1 MMMFLVRTRTST
13 PVSTLRSMTSSV
25 VLRSVSSVVLLVPV
39 TGRGVISVE
48 FRSSSFSRYTDLCSI
63 WLDGQ
68 LSRGFEWPIRSFSY

>member
-25 VLRSVSSVVLLVPV
+25 ILVSISSVILLVPV

-48 FRSSSFSRYTDLCSI
+48 FRSSSFSRNTDRDRNST
-63 WLDGQ
+63 WLVGQ
-68 LSRGFEWPIRSFSY
+68 SRRGLEWPI